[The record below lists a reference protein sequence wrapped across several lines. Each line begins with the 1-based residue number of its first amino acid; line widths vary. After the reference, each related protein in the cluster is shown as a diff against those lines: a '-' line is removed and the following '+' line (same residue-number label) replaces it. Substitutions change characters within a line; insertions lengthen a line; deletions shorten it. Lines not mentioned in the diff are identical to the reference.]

1 MSNIIH
7 IAPDDTAG
15 ISAVRAL
22 LEHEGLRLDA
32 HVDYTCAIC
41 DADGT
46 FIATGSCAGN
56 TLRCFAVVTEHRG
69 EGMLRRLLDH
79 LMGVQAARGN
89 GNVFLY
95 TKPTTAPYF
104 KQLGFYEVARV
115 PNRVVFME
123 NRPDGFSGM
132 LAKWKAETPA
142 GTYENIGAVVLNAN
156 PFTLGHQYL
165 IEYAAAR
172 SGLLHVF
179 IVSEDVS
186 FFPSAVRE
194 RLVRAG
200 TAHLPNVV
208 CHASGPY
215 IVSQATFPSYFQ
227 KDEDEAIRGHA
238 ALDLVVFTE
247 IAAALGITRRFVGAE
262 QASHVTSLYNDSM
275 HRLLPQ
281 AGITCEIIP
290 RKEHAGAPISASS
303 VRTCIREGRM
313 KELADLVPA
322 PTLAYLTSE
331 ESADV
336 RRAIRRAENVI
347 HY

>member
-1 MSNIIH
+1 MSDIITV
-7 IAPDDTAG
+7 APGDTATTN
-15 ISAVRAL
+15 AVRAL
-22 LEHEGLRLDA
+22 LEREGLRLDA
-32 HVDYTCAIC
+32 HVDYTCAIP
-41 DADGT
+41 DESGA

-56 TLRCFAVVTEHRG
+56 TLRCFAVDGAHRG
-69 EGMLRRLLDH
+69 EGMLHRLLDH
-79 LMGVQAARGN
+79 LMEVQRARGN
-89 GNVFLY
+89 ESVFLY

-104 KQLGFYEVARV
+104 ERLGFHEVARV
-115 PNRVVFME
+115 PERVVFME
-123 NRPDGFSGM
+123 NRPDGFSGA
-132 LAKWKAETPA
+132 LARWKAETPA
-142 GTYENIGAVVLNAN
+142 GDYKNVGAVVLNAN

-165 IEYAAAR
+165 VEYAAAR

-179 IVSEDVS
+179 IVSEDAS
-186 FFPSAVRE
+186 FFPADVRE

-238 ALDLVVFTE
+238 ALDLVVFTK

-262 QASHVTSLYNDSM
+262 KASHVTSLYNDSM

-290 RKEHAGAPISASS
+290 RKEYAGAPISASS

-313 KELADLVPA
+313 DDLAALVPA
-322 PTLAYLTSE
+322 PTLAYLTSK
-331 ESADV
+331 ESAPV
-336 RRAIRRAENVI
+336 RAAIRRAENVV